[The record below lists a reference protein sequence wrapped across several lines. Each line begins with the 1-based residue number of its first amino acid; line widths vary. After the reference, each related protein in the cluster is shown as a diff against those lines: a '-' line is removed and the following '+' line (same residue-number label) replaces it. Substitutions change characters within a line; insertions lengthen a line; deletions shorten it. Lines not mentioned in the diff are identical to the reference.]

1 MRYLAADVAA
11 GRDIATALDRAATL
25 MDIEAA
31 VQFALAFGRVG
42 LVGYCWGGLLTW
54 RAAALVHGLSA
65 AVPYYGGGTTT
76 EQEIARHPNC
86 PVMAHYA
93 KEDHWIGLDTV
104 ETFAKAH
111 PEVTVHLYDAD
122 HGFNC
127 DHRGSYQ
134 KASADLARERTLAFL
149 EDHLA

>member
-1 MRYLAADVAA
+1 L
-11 GRDIATALDRAATL
+11 
-25 MDIEAA
+25 
-31 VQFALAFGRVG
+31 VQ
-42 LVGYCWGGLLTW
+42 
-54 RAAALVHGLSA
+54 GLSA

-149 EDHLA
+149 EEHLA